1 MAKIEINQDS
11 LIKLVNQVEENIQE
25 ERSLALERYKRQE
38 DGLDDS
44 PESFALQ
51 GKNLIDLL
59 TVAAERSNTLLN
71 MTRMIAGIVF
81 KDATLQSGGS
91 NIDDDEIKAEI
102 RRQIQNESSNGDL
115 DIPMSNG
122 SN

>member
-1 MAKIEINQDS
+1 MARESYGWWSRKTAVPNGNVIGTSCRNRR
-11 LIKLVNQVEENIQE
+11 QE
-25 ERSLALERYKRQE
+25 ES
-38 DGLDDS
+38 LDDS

-59 TVAAERSNTLLN
+59 KVAADRSNTLLN

-81 KDATLQSGGS
+81 KDSTLQSGGS
-91 NIDDDEIKAEI
+91 GIDDDEIKAEI
-102 RRQIQNESSNGDL
+102 RRQIQNESSSGDL
-115 DIPMSNG
+115 DLPNSNN